1 MSSQSV
7 TCSPSLA
14 LIKAGTRWLP
24 NLRPMPVRFRAVP
37 QRQKVVDLASRQ
49 TNQKQIYHFLY
60 SARHFLGC
68 AGVRFSRSQDPEA
81 YSSSAKRTFASEVRL
96 SLSSQ
101 RRCVCT
107 RALGLV
113 DANLGRT
120 TVGLGTRTGAVCEE
134 GQEAV
139 LSAEHPGCNRLTQS
153 IR

>member
-1 MSSQSV
+1 
-7 TCSPSLA
+7 
-14 LIKAGTRWLP
+14 
-24 NLRPMPVRFRAVP
+24 MPVTFRAVP
-37 QRQKVVDLASRQ
+37 QRRKVVDLASRQ
-49 TNQKQIYHFLY
+49 TNQKQIYHFLH

-81 YSSSAKRTFASEVRL
+81 YSSSAKPTFASEVRL
-96 SLSSQ
+96 ALSSQ

-120 TVGLGTRTGAVCEE
+120 TVGVGARTGAVCEE

-153 IR
+153 IRLKIVFSTVSRKAS

>member
-1 MSSQSV
+1 
-7 TCSPSLA
+7 
-14 LIKAGTRWLP
+14 
-24 NLRPMPVRFRAVP
+24 MPVTFRAVP
-37 QRQKVVDLASRQ
+37 QRRKVVDLASRQ

-107 RALGLV
+107 RAF
-113 DANLGRT
+113 GRT
-120 TVGLGTRTGAVCEE
+120 YLPPPHNSYVVRDENPNRHW
-134 GQEAV
+134 
-139 LSAEHPGCNRLTQS
+139 SAWAGV
-153 IR
+153 

>member
-1 MSSQSV
+1 
-7 TCSPSLA
+7 
-14 LIKAGTRWLP
+14 
-24 NLRPMPVRFRAVP
+24 MPVTFRALP

-81 YSSSAKRTFASEVRL
+81 YSSSAKPTFASEVRL

-107 RALGLV
+107 GLLQAEHWIFV
-113 DANLGRT
+113 DANLGST
-120 TVGLGTRTGAVCEE
+120 TVRVGARTGALCEE
-134 GQEAV
+134 GQEAI
-139 LSAEHPGCNRLTQS
+139 LTHDQ
-153 IR
+153 

>member
-1 MSSQSV
+1 
-7 TCSPSLA
+7 
-14 LIKAGTRWLP
+14 
-24 NLRPMPVRFRAVP
+24 MPVTFRAVP
-37 QRQKVVDLASRQ
+37 QRRKVVDLASRQ

-96 SLSSQ
+96 SLASQ